1 LFLNA
6 VILVLQEILEAALL
20 ISVMLVL
27 AHELRR
33 HTIAGFDLR
42 LGWVIYAVVLGTAGA
57 LLYAWLTPTV
67 SEWFDYVGLEVVNAC
82 MQFFIIVFLLG
93 FCYALKPKDFAA
105 GARLR
110 STVARV
116 CMICVVA
123 LGITREGSEII
134 LYGAGIMGQPENVT
148 PVVLGGLMAAGIGIS
163 SGWFLFNGLISL
175 KPNVAFRTALVLLA
189 MFAGNMAAQGVI
201 LLTQADWLP
210 YTIEL
215 WDSSHLLAEYSV
227 PGQLLYALVGYEATP
242 SLLQAG
248 AYLLAALLVLTSPLF
263 LLAWN
268 PIRLQ
273 SR

>member
-1 LFLNA
+1 MFLNA

-33 HTIAGFDLR
+33 YALAGYDLR
-42 LGWVIYAVVLGTAGA
+42 VRWVVYAIVLGTAGA
-57 LLYAWLTPTV
+57 LFYAWLTPTV

-82 MQFFIIVFLLG
+82 MQWFIIVFLLG
-93 FCYALKPKDFAA
+93 FCYALKPRVVAA
-105 GARLR
+105 NARIR
-110 STVARV
+110 SIVASV

-123 LGITREGSEII
+123 LGITREGSEVI
-134 LYGAGIMGQPENVT
+134 LYIGGIMGQPENLT

-175 KPNVAFRTALVLLA
+175 KPKVAFRTALVLLA
-189 MFAGNMAAQGVI
+189 LFAGNMAAQGVL

-210 YTIEL
+210 FTVEL
-215 WDSSHLLAEYSV
+215 WDTSNLLAEYSV

-248 AYLLAALLVLTSPLF
+248 VYLLAALLVLTSPLF

-268 PIRLQ
+268 LKQ
-273 SR
+273 ADAA